1 MKKIILKFKMRQVI
15 VFMSILSIVFTCI
28 IAGIGIT
35 TSRKINDNVQ
45 WIYNYYG
52 WGNLVDN
59 MIINLKDMQINRL
72 EAIQKYSNESL
83 NKLEKL
89 NDEFITNYYEYND
102 PEDGEQGEKETEFL
116 NNTYVAYEE
125 YYQVNLDII
134 NQIKNSEKVDN
145 NLVNRSVELEKIM
158 MDNLN
163 GLEEYLVSWAE
174 LDKND
179 TIIFDISIDWPYESE
194 NDYYKVLD
202 LYQYQENFNYY
213 EKTDTGYNKVSISEI
228 SYPSKVAS
236 GIYIESDDADT
247 YLGSEC
253 DSYKQTYGSNSCLK
267 FHIKLNVIQK

>member
-1 MKKIILKFKMRQVI
+1 MKLFKKTYSFLQSRRKKIKFRSIMMI
-15 VFMSILSIVFTCI
+15 VFLLGVNAYAWFVYMSNASVDVSSSVSTWNVTFFDGTEEIKDLEINTGNIYPGMETYTKQF
-28 IAGIGIT
+28 
-35 TSRKINDNVQ
+35 KIKNKSDTKATF
-45 WIYNYYG
+45 NYE
-52 WGNLVDN
+52 VDN
-59 MIINLKDMQINRL
+59 LKIFD
-72 EAIQKYSNESL
+72 
-83 NKLEKL
+83 
-89 NDEFITNYYEYND
+89 NDITV
-102 PEDGEQGEKETEFL
+102 EDKETYLKELLPF
-116 NNTYVAYEE
+116 
-125 YYQVNLDII
+125 
-134 NQIKNSEKVDN
+134 KVK
-145 NLVNRSVELEKIM
+145 LTPSKT
-158 MDNLN
+158 
-163 GLEEYLVSWAE
+163 E

-179 TIIFDISIDWPYESE
+179 TIVFDISIDWPYESE

>member
-1 MKKIILKFKMRQVI
+1 MKLFKKTYQFLQSRRKKIKFR
-15 VFMSILSIVFTCI
+15 SILMLVFLLGVN
-28 IAGIGIT
+28 AYAWF
-35 TSRKINDNVQ
+35 V
-45 WIYNYYG
+45 Y
-52 WGNLVDN
+52 
-59 MIINLKDMQINRL
+59 M
-72 EAIQKYSNESL
+72 SN
-83 NKLEKL
+83 
-89 NDEFITNYYEYND
+89 
-102 PEDGEQGEKETEFL
+102 
-116 NNTYVAYEE
+116 A
-125 YYQVNLDII
+125 
-134 NQIKNSEKVDN
+134 
-145 NLVNRSVELEKIM
+145 SVELSSSVSTWNVTFFDGTEEVKDLEIDTGNIYPGMETYTKQFKIKNKSDTKATFNYEV
-158 MDNLN
+158 DNLKIFDN
-163 GLEEYLVSWAE
+163 DITVEDKETYLKE
-174 LDKND
+174 LLPFKVKLTPSKTEFDKND